1 MKDSLFQKKF
11 LSQMRKELIGLLL
24 KQLFTLRTTLLLLL

>member
-11 LSQMRKELIGLLL
+11 LSLMRKELIGLLL